1 MVNLFAL
8 IKNMFLLRM
17 MLNAETIFIAC
28 TYMYVYMEAVR
39 LTDVHFSV
47 YNKRIYGIMFS
58 APVAMAMLY
67 LHSMYIKH
75 DC

>member
-1 MVNLFAL
+1 
-8 IKNMFLLRM
+8 MFLLRM

-47 YNKRIYGIMFS
+47 YNKRIWDNVFCSSGNGNVIPTFY
-58 APVAMAMLY
+58 VY
-67 LHSMYIKH
+67 KT
-75 DC
+75 